1 MTEFKYERNEVIDV
15 FFKPINNERKL
26 ILIHT
31 HKITNRIKFIFNLFF
46 KELLNV
52 DFEITS
58 KTEDFEAFEG
68 VKFSYGKTQV
78 NDELFFASGNI
89 LFERGISS
97 QQITF
102 IDFNNSKAFFPV
114 YNKASALEFDPFAA
128 AFYLVSRYEEYL
140 PYRKDNYGRYSVT
153 ESLAHKNGFLQKPL
167 VNQWALHLGKIL
179 TQHFPNFHFPGTKY
193 KFIPTI
199 DIDAAWAYKHKGF
212 FRVAGGLLNSAF
224 HLDFNNVVDRVR
236 VLSGFKR
243 DPFDTFTYQLNLQKK
258 YNLKPIYFILF
269 AEYGFNDKNIPV
281 QNRQF
286 QTLIKSLSD
295 YASVGIHPSYGSHES
310 PKKLRKEVENLSKVL
325 NREITKSRQHF
336 LKLLMPTTY
345 RNLINLDITDD
356 YSMGFAGQPGFR
368 ASICSSF
375 NFYDL
380 DLDTETH
387 LRVHPFTM
395 MEGTLRDY
403 MGLEPEIAL
412 EFIKEL
418 IGEVK
423 AVNGTFISLWH
434 NESLSNEERWEGWQN
449 VYEEM
454 IRMAMPDK

>member
-1 MTEFKYERNEVIDV
+1 MV
-15 FFKPINNERKL
+15 
-26 ILIHT
+26 LIHT
-31 HKITNRIKFIFNLFF
+31 HKTTNRIKFIFNLFF
-46 KELLNV
+46 KDLLNV

-68 VKFSYGKTQV
+68 TKFSYGKTQI

-89 LFERGISS
+89 LFERGIAS
-97 QQITF
+97 QQISL
-102 IDFNNSKAFFPV
+102 IDFNGSKAFFQV
-114 YNKASALEFDPFAA
+114 YNKASVLEFDPFAA

-140 PYRKDNYGRYSVT
+140 PYRKDNYGRYSVE
-153 ESLAHKNGFLQKPL
+153 ESLAHKSGFLQKPL
-167 VNQWALHLGKIL
+167 VNQWALHIGKL
-179 TQHFPNFHFPGTKY
+179 LMEKYPGFQFPGTKY
-193 KFIPTI
+193 KFVPTI

-212 FRVAGGLLNSAF
+212 FRILGGLFNAAL
-224 HLDFNNVVDRVR
+224 HLDFRNVADRLS
-236 VLSGFKR
+236 VLGGFKK
-243 DPFDTFTYQLNLQKK
+243 DPFDTFTYQFNLQKK
-258 YNLKPIYFILF
+258 HKLKPIYFILF

-286 QTLIKSLSD
+286 QTLIKSIAD
-295 YASVGIHPSYGSHES
+295 YAEVGIHPSYGSHES
-310 PKKLRKEVENLSKVL
+310 PKKLRKEVESLSKVL

-368 ASICSSF
+368 AGICSPF

-380 DLDTETH
+380 DLDIETH
-387 LRVHPFTM
+387 LRIHPFTM

-403 MGLEPEIAL
+403 MGLEPEKAM
-412 EFIKEL
+412 EYIKDL
-418 IGEVK
+418 IKEVK

-434 NESLSNEERWEGWQN
+434 NESLGNEGRWKGWQK

-454 IRMAMPDK
+454 IKEALPDV